1 MTGIM
6 IVMVVIFPQPQIIN
20 VIAVNVP
27 KIIPHL
33 PSLTGCWLVG
43 AAWADE
49 DVNN

>member
-27 KIIPHL
+27 KIITDL
-33 PSLTGCWLVG
+33 PLTGCWLVG